1 MLINYLYDITN
12 KVMVMPIVNAQTTL
26 FQLKIFCPSNT
37 PNGSK
42 LNIAIHALKFAPML
56 K

>member
-1 MLINYLYDITN
+1 
-12 KVMVMPIVNAQTTL
+12 MVIAIVKDHTTL
-26 FQLKIFCPSNT
+26 FQSKIFCPSNT

-42 LNIAIHALKFAPML
+42 LNIAIHALKLAPIP

>member
-1 MLINYLYDITN
+1 
-12 KVMVMPIVNAQTTL
+12 MVIAIVKDHTTL
-26 FQLKIFCPSNT
+26 FQSKIFCPSKT

-42 LNIAIHALKFAPML
+42 LNIAIHALKLAPIP